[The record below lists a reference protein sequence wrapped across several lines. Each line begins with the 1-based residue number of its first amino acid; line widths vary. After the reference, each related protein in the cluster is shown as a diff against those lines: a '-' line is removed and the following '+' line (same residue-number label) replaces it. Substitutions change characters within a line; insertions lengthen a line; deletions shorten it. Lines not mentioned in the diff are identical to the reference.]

1 MRAIRSQTNNLVAMS
16 ELTSDDSTVLDRP
29 HETVSRSLLLS
40 TSLTVSVLGACV
52 LLGMLV
58 WRKYVQ

>member
-1 MRAIRSQTNNLVAMS
+1 MS